1 MRNDFCTGYLEHS
14 AKGSTW
20 KKKGAK
26 YISRVWKNGKW
37 VYQYKITGKGYKS
50 DAEEEK
56 RKSKDRSDFAKDAK
70 RESDNIYGSDKT
82 SWGAK
87 TMARVYNNST
97 KKAESYG
104 SKAAEAESN
113 YYTKSLA
120 GITEKTIE
128 SGKKTISNL
137 LDSLKPTTTVTV
149 ETSGSGNLK
158 TVKKRDLTQKK
169 K

>member
-1 MRNDFCTGYLEHS
+1 MRNDFCSNYLEHS
-14 AKGSTW
+14 AKGTSW

-70 RESDNIYGSDKT
+70 RESDKT

-128 SGKKTISNL
+128 SGKKTISNF

-149 ETSGSGNLK
+149 ETYGSGNLRS
-158 TVKKRDLTQKK
+158 VNKRDLTKSKK